1 MSTEFLR
8 SDIEKN
14 KFKAGLGY
22 FVFFLPLIL
31 CKDSKLGRHCA
42 NQGLLL
48 LIASGLIGV
57 LLGIFTGI
65 PLIGWIFAIAARLV
79 RFVLL
84 LVALLC
90 FLQLTTND
98 RAPEI
103 PYIGSFRIIQ

>member
-1 MSTEFLR
+1 MRTEFSKADL
-8 SDIEKN
+8 EKN

-48 LIASGLIGV
+48 WITSLVAGLV
-57 LLGIFTGI
+57 LGIFAGI
-65 PLIGWIFAIAARLV
+65 PLLGWIFRLAEGLI
-79 RFVLL
+79 RFVLSV
-84 LVALLC
+84 VALLC
-90 FLQLTTND
+90 FAQLMTND

-103 PYIGSFRIIQ
+103 PYIGIYKIIR

>member
-1 MSTEFLR
+1 MSNEFLK
-8 SDIEKN
+8 SDIEEN
-14 KFKAGLGY
+14 KYKAGLGY

-48 LIASGLIGV
+48 WIASAMLSL
-57 LLGIFTGI
+57 LLGVFTCI
-65 PLIGWIFAIAARLV
+65 PLLGWIFELAAGLV
-79 RFVLL
+79 RFVLV

-90 FLQLTTND
+90 FLQLSTND

-103 PYIGSFRIIQ
+103 PYIGGFRIIR